1 MIVLMGKKIGMTQIL
16 NSNNVFI
23 PVTIIKFSNNI
34 ITSIKKSSNKKK
46 VQITTGKVNFKKL
59 NNCKKNF
66 FKKIN
71 VKPGLYLY
79 EVPYIKNLHTKIGK
93 NLDVSI
99 FNNINKVNVTGIS
112 KGKGFSGTVKRWNF
126 KTQDKSH
133 GNSLSHRVPGSIG
146 QNQSPGKVFKGK
158 KMSGHLGNSKVTK
171 KNLDIINIYLEKNL
185 LIIKG
190 CVSGFNNS
198 YIIVKSSVK

>member
-16 NSNNVFI
+16 DLNNLFI
-23 PVTIIKFSNNI
+23 PVTIIEFSNNI
-34 ITSIKKSSNKKK
+34 ITSINKSSNKKK

-59 NNCKKNF
+59 NRSRKIF

-79 EVPYIKNLHTKIGK
+79 EVPYIKNLHTEIGK

-112 KGKGFSGTVKRWNF
+112 KGKGFSGTIKRWNF

-158 KMSGHLGNSKVTK
+158 KMSGHLGNFKVTK
-171 KNLDIINIYLEKNL
+171 KNLDVVNIYLEKNL
-185 LIIKG
+185 LIVKG
-190 CVSGFNNS
+190 CVPGFNNS
-198 YIIVKSSVK
+198 YVIVKSK